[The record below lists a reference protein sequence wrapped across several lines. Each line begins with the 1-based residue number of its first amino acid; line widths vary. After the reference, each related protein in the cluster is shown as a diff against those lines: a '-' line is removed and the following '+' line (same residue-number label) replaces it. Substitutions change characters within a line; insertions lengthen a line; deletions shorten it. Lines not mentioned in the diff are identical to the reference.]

1 MKQAKLLFFHCN
13 FIDMMFLCMHSS
25 FLLHFAFNFI
35 FVCSSSSSSSA
46 AGNQIHWNGRQFK
59 SKYLIISFQ
68 KQITFNYWFHILWPL
83 ILSVSIRRA
92 AGGMRNGNEFQFY
105 DMMNNSKQQQ
115 EEEHGTVYNVCAYK
129 LMRMYF
135 YWTQLFNC
143 CADHLWAAAIDS
155 KVHTKFI

>member
-83 ILSVSIRRA
+83 ILSVSIRREL
-92 AGGMRNGNEFQFY
+92 GEWGMEMSFSFMIWWIIQNNNKKKNMAQFT
-105 DMMNNSKQQQ
+105 MCAC
-115 EEEHGTVYNVCAYK
+115 VCVH
-129 LMRMYF
+129 
-135 YWTQLFNC
+135 WTQLFNC